1 MDAIATDSLYDC
13 IRLISWVLVTA
24 ASGDYA
30 STAAFFFYV
39 LITTRTDVI
48 TLNTAWS
55 CPISVGVGSSRGGE
69 LFSMTS
75 CLELNGV
82 EWNDEATILMQNF
95 RAILSLRFSPQP
107 ALSCCQKQTH
117 VLGGAFSMG
126 CCLLQSSKAQL

>member
-1 MDAIATDSLYDC
+1 MDAIATANLYDC

-30 STAAFFFYV
+30 STAALSFSV

-69 LFSMTS
+69 LFGVTS
-75 CLELNGV
+75 CLEVCREV
-82 EWNDEATILMQNF
+82 E
-95 RAILSLRFSPQP
+95 
-107 ALSCCQKQTH
+107 
-117 VLGGAFSMG
+117 
-126 CCLLQSSKAQL
+126 